1 VEVRSRSR
9 EEQGPEAR
17 LTGATEWHRAGIA
30 ISGVT
35 LVLGIAAG
43 IHFIAPPR
51 STQGDISPSTAAAR
65 LPTVAAAAPTF
76 VPPTLVLRTFD
87 ETALEPLQ
95 LASPLRTRVLSPH
108 QVEQVRPA
116 GAFDSLEPSGGAG
129 EPVLAAP
136 LDASLEAPEDSL
148 LLVAPMHMP
157 VNAEFV
163 EPALHAVESDSESSG
178 DAAAR
183 VARQRDP
190 VTAAFV
196 TAGSAVAGGFRSAGR
211 ALRRAF

>member
-1 VEVRSRSR
+1 V
-9 EEQGPEAR
+9 
-17 LTGATEWHRAGIA
+17 TGATEWHRAGIA

-51 STQGDISPSTAAAR
+51 STQGDISPSTAVTR

-76 VPPTLVLRTFD
+76 VPPTLVLPTFD

-95 LASPLRTRVLSPH
+95 LASPLRPRVLSPH
-108 QVEQVRPA
+108 QVEQVRPP
-116 GAFDSLEPSGGAG
+116 GAIDSPSGGAG

-136 LDASLEAPEDSL
+136 LVASLEAPEDSL
-148 LLVAPMHMP
+148 LLVAPMLMP

-163 EPALHAVESDSESSG
+163 EPALHTVESDSAPGG
-178 DAAAR
+178 DAAEP

>member
-1 VEVRSRSR
+1 V
-9 EEQGPEAR
+9 
-17 LTGATEWHRAGIA
+17 TGATEWRRAGIA

-51 STQGDISPSTAAAR
+51 STQGDVSLSTAVTK

-76 VPPTLVLRTFD
+76 VPPTLVLPTFE
-87 ETALEPLQ
+87 ETAFEPIQ
-95 LASPLRTRVLSPH
+95 LASPLRPRVLPPR
-108 QVEQVRPA
+108 QVQQVHRA
-116 GAFDSLEPSGGAG
+116 GAAFDSLESSGGAG
-129 EPVLAAP
+129 EPVHAAP
-136 LDASLEAPEDSL
+136 LVASLEAPEDRL

-157 VNAEFV
+157 MNAEFV
-163 EPALHAVESDSESSG
+163 EPALHTVESDSDSG
-178 DAAAR
+178 GDAR

-190 VTAAFV
+190 VNAAFV
-196 TAGSAVAGGFRSAGR
+196 TTGSAVAGGFRSAGR